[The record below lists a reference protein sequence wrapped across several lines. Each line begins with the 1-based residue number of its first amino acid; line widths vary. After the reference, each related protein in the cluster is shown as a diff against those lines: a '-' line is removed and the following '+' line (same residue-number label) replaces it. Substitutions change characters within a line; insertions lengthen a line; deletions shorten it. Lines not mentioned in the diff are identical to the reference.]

1 MASFLMQF
9 YEGVP
14 PPKLILVDREPA
26 ECALI
31 AEALGEAAGRKVE
44 IGVPQ
49 RGNRRRLL
57 EQAVRNAGE
66 ELDRRLAE
74 SSSQA
79 KLGRELAELFDLDE
93 APQSIEIYENSHI
106 QGPTALGAMVVAGAE
121 GWIKGAYRK
130 FTIKRAETR
139 TGDACS

>member
-14 PPKLILVDREPA
+14 PPKTILVDREPE
-26 ECALI
+26 ECALL
-31 AEALGEAAGRKVE
+31 AEALGESANRKVE
-44 IGVPQ
+44 ISVPQ

-79 KLGRELAELFDLDE
+79 KLGRELAELFDLDN
-93 APQSIEIYENSHI
+93 PPRRIDRKSTRLNSSH
-106 QGPTALGAMVVAGAE
+106 
-121 GWIKGAYRK
+121 
-130 FTIKRAETR
+130 
-139 TGDACS
+139 

>member
-26 ECALI
+26 ECALV

-49 RGNRRRLL
+49 RGHPRRLL
-57 EQAVRNAGE
+57 EQAVRNSGE
-66 ELDRRLAE
+66 ELDRRPAV
-74 SSSQA
+74 SRSQA
-79 KLGRELAELFDLDE
+79 KLRRRPAALFDLDE
-93 APQSIEIYENSHI
+93 AAQRIENDENTTNH
-106 QGPTALGAMVVAGAE
+106 GT
-121 GWIKGAYRK
+121 
-130 FTIKRAETR
+130 T
-139 TGDACS
+139 

>member
-1 MASFLMQF
+1 MTHSFPTRRASDLVMASFLMLF

-26 ECALI
+26 ECALV

-66 ELDRRLAE
+66 ELDRRLADRKRKRLN
-74 SSSQA
+74 SS
-79 KLGRELAELFDLDE
+79 
-93 APQSIEIYENSHI
+93 H
-106 QGPTALGAMVVAGAE
+106 
-121 GWIKGAYRK
+121 
-130 FTIKRAETR
+130 
-139 TGDACS
+139 